1 MIAPEQ
7 AAIAGVV
14 TIVFTTVARWLRGV
28 SVSGAAAGASVCFV
42 MYVAAGPAA
51 VGALA
56 LVFAMTWVSTRF
68 GYSRKKQLGTAESRQ
83 GRTAA
88 QVLANLAVAAAGA
101 AIFGLTKKPIFLL
114 AAIAALSEAAADTV
128 SSELGQAQ
136 SEKALMITTFEAVPA
151 GTSGGITAIGTSAGL
166 LAAILVSLFAMSTG
180 LLPKD
185 WLGIS
190 VLAAAL
196 GMITDS
202 LLGATL
208 EKKSLLN
215 NNWVNFLSTLMA
227 AAIAILLGRR

>member
-1 MIAPEQ
+1 
-7 AAIAGVV
+7 
-14 TIVFTTVARWLRGV
+14 L
-28 SVSGAAAGASVCFV
+28 
-42 MYVAAGPAA
+42 A
-51 VGALA
+51 V
-56 LVFAMTWVSTRF
+56 VFALTWVSTRF

-101 AIFGLTKKPIFLL
+101 AIFGLTGKSIFLL

-136 SEKALMITTFEAVPA
+136 SEKAVMITTLEAVPA

-166 LAAILVSLFAMSTG
+166 VAAILVSLFAIWTG
-180 LLPKD
+180 LLPNR

-196 GMITDS
+196 GVITDS
-202 LLGATL
+202 FLGATL
-208 EKKSLLN
+208 EKEKLLN
-215 NNWVNFLSTLMA
+215 NNWVNFLSTLLA
-227 AAIAILLGRR
+227 AAVAVLFGRS